1 MLDSK
6 QKVNQSLT
14 IPWSHRVPYRV
25 NNQVIPGLLLFAVSL
40 YLANPVL
47 GLILGFGVLLSQSKP
62 SEQSVRLL
70 FLMISVFF
78 ALWNTTRI
86 PESDLLRY
94 QLHFESASSESFSSY
109 MSMYSTEVL
118 YYAANYLLNVLLL
131 GNFKLYL
138 VFVTMLQ
145 YMLRFAAAKK
155 IFGKDNAR
163 VLALVGILA
172 LTDGLIFTS
181 VHLLRQMIAA
191 SLFMFFFAEKY
202 ASKRILWWIIPVS
215 FLIHSSSLLLYALCF
230 IPYLE
235 SRISLKLMF
244 FLVAAFVAF
253 ILFGSAAVIFFI
265 QITSPVSWLNY
276 PFARLQDLEINNYGW
291 FYGLTGTTGIY
302 NSARFVILP
311 IVIYYFFRREANKLN
326 YVVNFTLLYFGIL
339 MWFYA
344 TNLHYMVMR
353 MSVYMQL
360 FYCIAIPLM
369 LDSIR
374 VRFGRI
380 AYAFGAI
387 MVVSFFVYR
396 FSKGYINTDFL
407 VLEASTLA
415 VRPLI
420 VYVLELFM

>member
-6 QKVNQSLT
+6 QKVNHSIT
-14 IPWSHRVPYRV
+14 VPRSYRVPDRF
-25 NNQVIPGLLLFAVSL
+25 NNQVIPALLLFAVSL

-47 GLILGFGVLLSQSKP
+47 GLILGFGLLLSQSKP
-62 SEQSVRLL
+62 SEQSVRLF

-94 QLHFESASSESFSSY
+94 QLHFEAASSESFSSY
-109 MSMYSTEVL
+109 MSMYPREVL
-118 YYAANYLLNVLLL
+118 YYAANYFLNIFLL

-145 YMLRFAAAKK
+145 YMLRFTAAKK

-163 VLALVGILA
+163 VLVLVGILA

-181 VHLLRQMIAA
+181 AHLLRQMIAA
-191 SLFMFFFAEKY
+191 SLFMLFFAEKY

-215 FLIHSSSLLLYALCF
+215 FLVHSSSLMLYALCF

-235 SRISLKLMF
+235 TRISPKLMIN
-244 FLVAAFVAF
+244 LVAAFVVF
-253 ILFGSAAVIFFI
+253 ILFGSAATSFLNR
-265 QITSPVSWLNY
+265 ITSPVSWLNY
-276 PFARLQDLEINNYGW
+276 PFARMGDLEINNYGW
-291 FYGLTGTTGIY
+291 FYGLTGITGIY
-302 NSARFVILP
+302 NSARFVIFP
-311 IVIYYFFRREANKLN
+311 IVLYYFFRREAHILN

-353 MSVYMQL
+353 MSIYMQL

-374 VRFGRI
+374 VRFGRV
-380 AYAFGAI
+380 AYYVGTI

-407 VLEASTLA
+407 VIDASTLA

-420 VYVLELFM
+420 AYVLELFI